1 MKALFIYPIFPKSFW
16 SFEKTLELVG
26 RKAMLPP
33 LGLITV
39 AALVPQ
45 EWEMRLV
52 DRNVTNLTDGECQ
65 TKSSKTCPLGVLKGD
80 NYWFCESN
88 QVD

>member
-1 MKALFIYPIFPKSFW
+1 MKALLIYPIFPKSFW

-39 AALVPQ
+39 GAMLPQ
-45 EWEMRLV
+45 DWELRLV
-52 DRNVTNLTDGECQ
+52 DRNVSE
-65 TKSSKTCPLGVLKGD
+65 
-80 NYWFCESN
+80 
-88 QVD
+88 